1 LQYSTSADFE
11 TACSNQKNR
20 LAMLMSRLQPLAK
33 PTAAPSAALHPTQD
47 LRMKTFSL
55 SDFRFENDVLNQT

>member
-1 LQYSTSADFE
+1 
-11 TACSNQKNR
+11 
-20 LAMLMSRLQPLAK
+20 MLMSRLQPLAK